1 MTRWYDR
8 YDKLGEYLE
17 LMAELSPEQR
27 DELVKGIMVIIKRES
42 PDFLTDVVLQF
53 PLDLFRRRWYDKDP
67 YLWLVFNGLE
77 YADDA
82 VVEKVVGYFKENA
95 SAVKRECDFKRSAR

>member
-8 YDKLGEYLE
+8 HDKLAEYLD

-27 DELVKGIMVIIKRES
+27 DELVKGIMVIIERES
-42 PDFLTDVVLQF
+42 PDFLTDLVLQF
-53 PLDLFRRRWYDKDP
+53 PLDLLRRRWYDKDP

-95 SAVKRECDFKRSAR
+95 SAVKGECDLKRLAR

>member
-1 MTRWYDR
+1 MARWYDR
-8 YDKLGEYLE
+8 HDELGEYLD

-27 DELVKGIMVIIKRES
+27 DELVKGIMAIIKRES
-42 PDFLTDVVLQF
+42 PDFLTDLVLQF

-82 VVEKVVGYFKENA
+82 VVEKVIDYFKENA
-95 SAVKRECDFKRSAR
+95 SAVKGECDLKRSAR

>member
-95 SAVKRECDFKRSAR
+95 SAAKRECDLKRSAR

>member
-1 MTRWYDR
+1 MARWYDR
-8 YDKLGEYLE
+8 YNRLGEYLD
-17 LMAELSPEQR
+17 LMTELSPEKR
-27 DELVKGIMVIIKRES
+27 DELVKGIMVIIKREN
-42 PDFLTDVVLQF
+42 PDFLTDLVLQF

-82 VVEKVVGYFKENA
+82 VVEKVIDYFEENA
-95 SAVKRECDFKRSAR
+95 SAIKGERVLKRSAG

>member
-8 YDKLGEYLE
+8 YDELGKYLD

-42 PDFLTDVVLQF
+42 PDFLTDLVLQF

-82 VVEKVVGYFKENA
+82 VVEKVIDYFKENA
-95 SAVKRECDFKRSAR
+95 SAVKGECDLKRSAR

>member
-1 MTRWYDR
+1 MARWYDR
-8 YDKLGEYLE
+8 YHKLGEYLD
-17 LMAELSPEQR
+17 LMTELSPEKR
-27 DELVKGIMVIIKRES
+27 DEFVRGIMVIFKREN
-42 PDFLTDVVLQF
+42 PDFLTDLVLQF

-82 VVEKVVGYFKENA
+82 MVEKVINYFEENA
-95 SAVKRECDFKRSAR
+95 SAIKGEGDLKRSAR

>member
-1 MTRWYDR
+1 MARWYDR
-8 YDKLGEYLE
+8 YSKLGEYLD
-17 LMAELSPEQR
+17 LMTELSPEKR
-27 DELVKGIMVIIKRES
+27 DELVKGIMVIIKREN
-42 PDFLTDVVLQF
+42 PDFLTDLVLQF

-82 VVEKVVGYFKENA
+82 MVGKVIDYFEENA
-95 SAVKRECDFKRSAR
+95 SAIKRERVLKRSTG

>member
-1 MTRWYDR
+1 MARWYDR
-8 YDKLGEYLE
+8 HDELGKYLD

-42 PDFLTDVVLQF
+42 PDFLTDLVLQF

-82 VVEKVVGYFKENA
+82 MVKKVIDYFKETA
-95 SAVKRECDFKRSAR
+95 SAVKGEYDLKRSAR

>member
-8 YDKLGEYLE
+8 YDELGEYLD
-17 LMAELSPEQR
+17 LMADLSPEQR

-42 PDFLTDVVLQF
+42 PYFLTDLVLQF

-77 YADDA
+77 YADD
-82 VVEKVVGYFKENA
+82 VVVKKVIDYFKENT
-95 SAVKRECDFKRSAR
+95 SAVKGEHDLKRSAR

>member
-1 MTRWYDR
+1 MARWYDR
-8 YDKLGEYLE
+8 HNKLGEYLD
-17 LMAELSPEQR
+17 LMTELSPEQR
-27 DELVKGIMVIIKRES
+27 DELVKGIMVIIKREN
-42 PDFLTDVVLQF
+42 PDFLTGLVLQF

-82 VVEKVVGYFKENA
+82 MVEKVIDYFEENT
-95 SAVKRECDFKRSAR
+95 SAIKGERALRRSTR